1 MVGSGACILGLTVR
15 ARASLRVFGKVYS
28 QILVVL
34 KVSGAAPL
42 SLSGRLLGS
51 HLTQNDHG
59 GLWGSHLG
67 VFLGH
72 KLWEHH

>member
-1 MVGSGACILGLTVR
+1 M
-15 ARASLRVFGKVYS
+15 
-28 QILVVL
+28 
-34 KVSGAAPL
+34 KVSGANPL

-67 VFLGH
+67 VFLAQALGTPL
-72 KLWEHH
+72 KSQAV